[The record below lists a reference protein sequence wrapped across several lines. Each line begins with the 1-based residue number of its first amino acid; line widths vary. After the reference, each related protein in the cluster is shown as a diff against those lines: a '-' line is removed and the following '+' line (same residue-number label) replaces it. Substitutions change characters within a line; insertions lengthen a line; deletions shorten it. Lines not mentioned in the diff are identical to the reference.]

1 MIINK
6 LRQIP
11 TMPRVVHRIS
21 ILRAFLFSQMTVFY
35 TQLPMPRS
43 ILYVKCISF
52 SHYRGRLQGKPGCY
66 SLRVRNT
73 IDLNDTETAIVTKGA
88 LHPSAR
94 PESSSCSISFI
105 QFRDRKCFSIW
116 GKWDAYLVCPVKIQ
130 LAKKDRRG
138 RPADL
143 NVRER
148 SMHLTL
154 LGSLRSRIALTR
166 SAR

>member
-1 MIINK
+1 M
-6 LRQIP
+6 
-11 TMPRVVHRIS
+11 
-21 ILRAFLFSQMTVFY
+21 RAFLFSQMTVSY

-43 ILYVKCISF
+43 IVYVKCISF

-105 QFRDRKCFSIW
+105 EFRDRKCVSIC
-116 GKWDAYLVCPVKIQ
+116 GKLDAYLVCPVKIQ
-130 LAKKDRRG
+130 LARKDRRG
-138 RPADL
+138 PAPEPKWRD
-143 NVRER
+143 R
-148 SMHLTL
+148 SN
-154 LGSLRSRIALTR
+154 ALPR
-166 SAR
+166 RG